1 MAADRLITSAEARAM
16 LRRIYRS
23 DGEIN
28 LQEVLRRVTSDP
40 IRPVAENGR
49 TRPSTALVV
58 VGLMAVLLLATFVYF
73 SFGARV

>member
-1 MAADRLITSAEARAM
+1 M

-28 LQEVLRRVTSDP
+28 LQEVLCRATSDP

-49 TRPSTALVV
+49 TRPSTVLVV
-58 VGLMAVLLLATFVYF
+58 ASVMAVLVLAAFIYF
-73 SFGARV
+73 SFGARG